1 MTQIVYNGRYLL
13 ADRRCTYGYYT
24 PIEAPKVFKIQ
35 IGGTTRYFAFSGSFK
50 ECALGEEVVRSYF
63 NPEVISKVRSILGED
78 ALDRF
83 LGIVV
88 DVTPTG
94 RRIYL
99 TNYAGDLCELDQDQ
113 FVAVGAM
120 HSEISAAWRVW
131 ELMCE
136 KQDHGSSGS
145 LSSLKDFVRFVT
157 KGTEFD
163 QTDRKLDVYDLAT
176 GELLCV

>member
-13 ADRRCTYGYYT
+13 ADRRCTYGYYI
-24 PIEAPKVFKIQ
+24 PIEAPKVFTVQVDDI
-35 IGGTTRYFAFSGSFK
+35 TRYFAFSGSFK
-50 ECALGEEVVRSYF
+50 ECALGEEVVRSIF
-63 NPEVISKVRSILGED
+63 DPEVCAKVRSILGED
-78 ALDRF
+78 TLDRF

-94 RRIYL
+94 RRVYL
-99 TNYAGDLCELDQDQ
+99 TNYAGDLCELDPDQ

-145 LSSLKDFVRFVT
+145 LNSLKDFVRFAT

>member
-24 PIEAPKVFKIQ
+24 PIEAPKVFKVQVGDI
-35 IGGTTRYFAFSGSFK
+35 TRYFAFSGSFK

-63 NPEVISKVRSILGED
+63 DIEVCAKVRSILGED

-94 RRIYL
+94 RRVYL
-99 TNYAGDLCELDQDQ
+99 ANYAGDVCEIDPIQ

-120 HSEISAAWRVW
+120 HSEISSAWRVW
-131 ELMCE
+131 ELMHE
-136 KQDHGSSGS
+136 NQDPASSGS
-145 LSSLKDFVRFVT
+145 LNSLKDFVRFVT

-163 QTDRKLDVYDLAT
+163 QTDRKLDVYDLVT

>member
-24 PIEAPKVFKIQ
+24 PIEAPKVFKVQVGDI
-35 IGGTTRYFAFSGSFK
+35 TRYFAFSGSFK

-63 NPEVISKVRSILGED
+63 DPEVCAKVRSILGED
-78 ALDRF
+78 TLDRF

-88 DVTPTG
+88 DVAPIG
-94 RRIYL
+94 KRVYL
-99 TNYAGDLCELDQDQ
+99 ANYAGDLCEIDPDQ
-113 FVAVGAM
+113 FIVIGAM
-120 HSEISAAWRVW
+120 RSEISAAWKVW

-145 LSSLKDFVRFVT
+145 LNSLKDFVRFAT

-163 QTDRKLDVYDLAT
+163 QTDRKLDVYDLET

>member
-24 PIEAPKVFKIQ
+24 PIEAPKVFKVQAGDI
-35 IGGTTRYFAFSGSFK
+35 TRYFAFSGSFK
-50 ECALGEEVVRSYF
+50 ECALGEEVVRSNF
-63 NPEVISKVRSILGED
+63 DPEVINKVRSILGED

-94 RRIYL
+94 RWVYL
-99 TNYAGDLCELDQDQ
+99 VNYAGDVCELDPNQ

-120 HSEISAAWRVW
+120 HSEISSAWRVW
-131 ELMCE
+131 ELMHE
-136 KQDHGSSGS
+136 NQDPASSGS
-145 LSSLKDFVRFVT
+145 LNRLKDFVRFVT

-163 QTDRKLDVYDLAT
+163 QTDRKLDVYDLVT

>member
-24 PIEAPKVFKIQ
+24 PIEAPKVFKVQVGDI
-35 IGGTTRYFAFSGSFK
+35 TRYFAFSGSFK
-50 ECALGEEVVRSYF
+50 ECALGEEVVRSIF
-63 NPEVISKVRSILGED
+63 DPEVCAKVRSILGED
-78 ALDRF
+78 TLDRF

-94 RRIYL
+94 RQVYL
-99 TNYAGDLCELDQDQ
+99 TNYAGDLCELDPDQ

-131 ELMCE
+131 ELMCGN
-136 KQDHGSSGS
+136 QDPASSGS
-145 LSSLKDFVRFVT
+145 LNSLKDFVRFVT

-163 QTDRKLDVYDLAT
+163 QNDRKLDVYDLAT

>member
-24 PIEAPKVFKIQ
+24 HIEAPKVFKIQ
-35 IGGTTRYFAFSGSFK
+35 VGDITRYFAFSGSFK
-50 ECALGEEVVRSYF
+50 ECALGEEVVRSIF
-63 NPEVISKVRSILGED
+63 DPEVRAKVRSILGED

-94 RRIYL
+94 RRVYL
-99 TNYAGDLCELDQDQ
+99 TNYAGDLCKIDPDQ
-113 FVAVGAM
+113 FIAIGAM
-120 HSEISAAWRVW
+120 HSELSAAWRVW

-136 KQDHGSSGS
+136 NQDPASSGS
-145 LSSLKDFVRFVT
+145 LNSLKDFVRFVT

-163 QTDRKLDVYDLAT
+163 QNDRKLDVYDLVT